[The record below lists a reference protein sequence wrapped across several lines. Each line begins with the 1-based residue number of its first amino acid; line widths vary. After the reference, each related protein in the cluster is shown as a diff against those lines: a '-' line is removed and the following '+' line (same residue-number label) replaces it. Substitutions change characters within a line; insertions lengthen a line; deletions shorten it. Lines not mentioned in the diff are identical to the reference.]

1 MANFKGGFAFNNEA
15 AKVEVEQ
22 APDGTLISCVNPV
35 TGEEL
40 GGGGVEITTLSGN
53 FNIKN
58 GYSSSLTVKYMGY
71 LNISGQDPADTLLP
85 KSTALSQNGSKN
97 LTDVALIDGRA
108 LFTPDGYSNAVVKN
122 ITNCTVET
130 QSYGGFLQIW
140 VTPTGGVPSITIAA
154 S

>member
-40 GGGGVEITTLSGN
+40 GGGGVEITKLSGN

-58 GYSSSLTVKYMGY
+58 GYSNNLSVKYMGC
-71 LNISGQDPADTLLP
+71 LNISGQEPADTLLP
-85 KSTALSQNGSKN
+85 KSTSITQNGSKN
-97 LTDVALIDGRA
+97 LSDVVLIDGRA
-108 LFTPDGYSNAVVKN
+108 LFTPDGYANAVVKN

-130 QSYGGFLQIW
+130 QSSGGFLQIW
-140 VTPTGGVPSITIAA
+140 VTPTGGLPSITIAA